1 MFYFR
6 ILMRKKAKEI
16 SEFFQLDQTKRLKDL
31 SKGNLAKF
39 NLIIGLAQ
47 NAEYVLLDEPFS
59 GIDLFTREDFIGA
72 FRSKFMKE
80 GQTIII
86 TTHEIDEIEGIAED
100 IILLEDGRVIK
111 TFTKEEAQAEGL
123 NIVETMRKVYRG
135 GGK

>member
-1 MFYFR
+1 M
-6 ILMRKKAKEI
+6 
-16 SEFFQLDQTKRLKDL
+16 
-31 SKGNLAKF
+31 AKF